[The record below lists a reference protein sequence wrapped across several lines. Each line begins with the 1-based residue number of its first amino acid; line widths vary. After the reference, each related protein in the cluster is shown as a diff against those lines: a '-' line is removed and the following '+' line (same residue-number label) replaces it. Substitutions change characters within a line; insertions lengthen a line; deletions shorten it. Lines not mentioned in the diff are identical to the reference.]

1 MGRSGRSGGGS
12 SGGGGRSSSSSR
24 SSGGGRSHSSS
35 SGRSSRS
42 SYGSRVNSYS
52 SSRSSSS
59 SSRRSA
65 RYGTAT
71 WDMEEFGKK
80 MQRDRYGCFRH
91 NGKIYYLDDERLY
104 NVPVV
109 PVNVSIKAVVS
120 ILLINIVL
128 PILIT
133 LCFICAWAIADN
145 PYSDRVR
152 EKVVGEYAEAGVYI
166 DTTGDWDLKE
176 TSLITSRDAFKS
188 LTGVAPYVYIVDNID
203 GDYSPSR
210 KQLQSKADELYQN
223 LFEDEVHM
231 LVLFWDYD
239 GNWKYVVSLGDLAAE
254 YMDEE
259 ALDIMDHY
267 MSDEYYD
274 AETDTLFFTKTFRKT
289 HEALNLDDGA
299 KERAEG
305 FKRVGTLSFIGIL
318 FNIFGVIVL
327 AINPETRDTTRL
339 FLRMVLVLMIILTLF
354 MVIGNAGEISYAIK
368 SGDVGSMVGWVFVF
382 GMFYHAACIWFYSE
396 TINDYRH
403 ERRFQMWCESHGGLE
418 RSMLGLVPLDG
429 EDDNESNKPKRH
441 ELSESLK
448 QHNEKMKQ
456 NRVLFEKYLMDVH
469 HLDKQ
474 AFSSLSDSDKR
485 TLRMAFIKN
494 KNNTRR

>member
-12 SGGGGRSSSSSR
+12 SGGGRSSSSR

-59 SSRRSA
+59 SSHRSA
-65 RYGTAT
+65 RYGTAA

-91 NGKIYYLDDERLY
+91 SDKIYYLDDERLY
-104 NVPVV
+104 HVPIV
-109 PVNVSIKAVVS
+109 PVNVSIKAVIS

-133 LCFICAWAIADN
+133 LCFICAWAVADN
-145 PYSDRVR
+145 PYSERVR
-152 EKVVGEYAEAGVYI
+152 EKVVGEYVEAGVCM
-166 DTTGDWDLKE
+166 DTTGDWDLWE
-176 TSLITSRDAFKS
+176 SSLTTSRDAFKVS
-188 LTGVAPYVYIVDNID
+188 TGVAPYVYIVDNID

-210 KQLQSKADELYQN
+210 KQLQSKADELYQS

-231 LVLFWDYD
+231 LVLFWDYG

-267 MSDEYYD
+267 LTEEYYD
-274 AETDTLFFTKTFRKT
+274 ADTDTLFFTKTFRQT
-289 HEALNLDDGA
+289 HEALNLDDGV
-299 KERAEG
+299 KEKAEG
-305 FKRVGTLSFIGIL
+305 FKKVGTLAFIGIL
-318 FNIFGVIVL
+318 FNIFGIVVL
-327 AINPETRDTTRL
+327 AIKPETKKTTRL
-339 FLRMVLVLMIILTLF
+339 FLRMTFAIFIM
-354 MVIGNAGEISYAIK
+354 MVIFLGIGNGGEIIYMIRT
-368 SGDVGSMVGWVFVF
+368 GDVSSLVGTVFVI
-382 GMFYHAACIWFYSE
+382 GMFYHMGCIWFYHES
-396 TINDYRH
+396 INDYRR
-403 ERRFQMWCESHGGLE
+403 ERRFQRWCESHGGLE
-418 RSMLGLVPLDG
+418 RSMLGLVPIDDDINDYDG
-429 EDDNESNKPKRH
+429 NRAKGH
-441 ELSESLK
+441 ELSETLK

-456 NRVLFEKYLMDVH
+456 NKMLFEKYLMDVH
-469 HLDKQ
+469 HMDKQ
-474 AFSSLSDSDKR
+474 AFSTLSDSDKR
-485 TLRMAFIKN
+485 MLRMAFIKN
-494 KNNTRR
+494 KNNSRR